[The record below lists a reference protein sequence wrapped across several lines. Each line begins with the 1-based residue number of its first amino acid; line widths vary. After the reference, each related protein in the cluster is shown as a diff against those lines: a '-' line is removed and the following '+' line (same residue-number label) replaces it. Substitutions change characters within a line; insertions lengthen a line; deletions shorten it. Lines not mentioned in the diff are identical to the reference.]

1 MVARVVGDGHD
12 GRPEPFVDIVG
23 GARDRE
29 LLFGNQEF
37 FCKKLQFGL
46 VVRSLDAGSRR
57 IAAPTSGNPHNKRPQ
72 LTTDLLQAYASR
84 ENCSYSS

>member
-1 MVARVVGDGHD
+1 MARVVGDGHD

-29 LLFGNQEF
+29 LLFGNREF

-72 LTTDLLQAYASR
+72 LTTDLFQAHGLER
-84 ENCSYSS
+84 KLLL